1 MKHLQLI
8 TLLALLLWASPG
20 VILANSP
27 TPPTDTKIEMESTN
41 YAITWSALE
50 ETHGGPT
57 ASDNFQMINAS
68 VGQALAQDENTGGLC
83 TGFICIPTTK
93 HHIFLPLVLRL

>member
-1 MKHLQLI
+1 MKHLQILLLI
-8 TLLALLLWASPG
+8 ALLLLASPG
-20 VILANSP
+20 AILADDSN
-27 TPPTDTKIEMESTN
+27 PPMESTN

-50 ETHGGPT
+50 EAHGGPT
-57 ASDNFQMINAS
+57 ASDNFQMVNAS
-68 VGQALAQDENTGGLC
+68 VGQTLAQDENTGGLC